1 LERQVIQDKAQAE
14 SARKE
19 YLELQAET
27 EAIES
32 AGTAKAEAK
41 ARAEAAQIEC
51 ESEVAQAKLK
61 AEAMRITAESE
72 LKSLQAKQ
80 NKELDYQRKLNEME
94 LTKAKELAEI
104 ESKKFT
110 ETVESIG
117 QDTLLSI
124 AQAGPEM
131 QAKLLEGLGLKGYL
145 ITDGS
150 SPINL
155 FNTAK
160 GMVGGL

>member
-1 LERQVIQDKAQAE
+1 MG
-14 SARKE
+14 
-19 YLELQAET
+19 ET
-27 EAIES
+27 ESIES

-41 ARAEAAQIEC
+41 ARAEASNIEC
-51 ESEVAQAKLK
+51 ESEVNQARLK
-61 AEAMRITAESE
+61 AEAMKITAEAELQQLKSKQNAEVDYQAKLNSLE
-72 LKSLQAKQ
+72 LK
-80 NKELDYQRKLNEME
+80 
-94 LTKAKELAEI
+94 KAKELAEI
-104 ESKKFT
+104 ESKKFA

-124 AQAGPEM
+124 SQAGPEM

-160 GMVGGL
+160 GMIGGGA